1 MMMFKIVNYNYNQP
15 NIWEIKVYLVKN
27 KIIFFFFNFKIDQ
40 QINVFPYHRYWYS
53 IQLRE
58 RSVQTTVDIEG
69 QSA

>member
-1 MMMFKIVNYNYNQP
+1 LRNQGISCREQD
-15 NIWEIKVYLVKN
+15 N
-27 KIIFFFFNFKIDQ
+27 FFFNFKIDQ

-58 RSVQTTVDIEG
+58 RSVQTTIDIED

>member
-15 NIWEIKVYLVKN
+15 NIWEIKIYLE
-27 KIIFFFFNFKIDQ
+27 
-40 QINVFPYHRYWYS
+40 INIFPYHRYWYS